1 MIFSAKQIGIA
12 FAAFVGLTKEFDEF
26 IEAAETIYKLVEVN
40 EAEDKVLVAK
50 LLKEVAGFTSLDD
63 KNLTYFVEKC
73 VYWAKVYHGLEK

>member
-12 FAAFVGLTKEFDEF
+12 IAAFVGLTKEFDEF